1 LPDGFKE
8 VDCADDIDVH
18 GVGGSR
24 PTGRDETLGCEVENP
39 IGLRFLDGVSDGDGV
54 PQVAVNQS
62 DFRQQVLD
70 VIKPRPPPVCPENF
84 CAFVQGKFGKV

>member
-1 LPDGFKE
+1 
-8 VDCADDIDVH
+8 
-18 GVGGSR
+18 
-24 PTGRDETLGCEVENP
+24 LGCEVENP

-70 VIKPRPPPVCPENF
+70 VVKPRPPPVCPENF
-84 CAFVQGKFGKV
+84 RAFA